1 MKAEMMGRTL
11 GYILIGGGVLAALII
26 AGVMFAPML
35 EGTRSAGAAFLGFA
49 LFSIVWLIPLGA
61 GIFMLWK
68 GAQEAE
74 VAGRA
79 TLQRKLL
86 NIIKTQGQVPVSDLA
101 IEMNSTREEVQN
113 LLYDLVGRGLFSG
126 YVNWD
131 EGMLYSEQASHLRER
146 STCAVCGGQLELAGQ
161 GVIRCP
167 YCGTEYFLD

>member
-1 MKAEMMGRTL
+1 MMGRTL
-11 GYILIGGGVLAALII
+11 GYILIGGGILAALII
-26 AGVMFAPML
+26 GGVMFAPML
-35 EGTRSAGAAFLGFA
+35 EGTRSAGAAMLGFA
-49 LFSIVWLIPLGA
+49 LFSVVWIVPLAA

-68 GAQEAE
+68 GGQDAA

-79 TLQRKLL
+79 SQQRQLL

-101 IEMNSTREEVQN
+101 IEMNATREDVHN

-131 EGMLYSEQASHLRER
+131 EGMLYSEQASNLRER
-146 STCAVCGGQLELAGQ
+146 STCAVCGGQLELAGK

>member
-1 MKAEMMGRTL
+1 MGRTL
-11 GYILIGGGVLAALII
+11 GYILIAGGVVVALIA
-26 AGVMFAPML
+26 AGVMFVPVL

-61 GIFMLWK
+61 GVFMLWK

-79 TLQRKLL
+79 SQQRKLL
-86 NIIKTQGQVPVSDLA
+86 NIIKTQGQVAVSDLA
-101 IEMNSTREEVQN
+101 IEMNAGREDVQN

-131 EGMLYSEQASHLRER
+131 EGMLYSEQASQLRER